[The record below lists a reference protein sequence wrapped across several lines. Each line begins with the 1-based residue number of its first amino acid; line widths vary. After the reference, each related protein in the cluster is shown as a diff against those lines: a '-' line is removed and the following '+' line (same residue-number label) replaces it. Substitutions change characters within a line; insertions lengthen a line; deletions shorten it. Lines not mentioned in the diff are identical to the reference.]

1 MADRFEEMARWYVD
15 RLFGGG
21 RQDAVNDLSEM
32 FRAESKRAQEAMR
45 KAAKEYVDGL
55 YAGQPESIAS
65 AGLRFTIMCGIE
77 TLPIEEQPTM
87 STNPDIP
94 AGYMLVPIELPNDI
108 IVAATPAVDT
118 RDKPANMVDRCWRMI
133 LTALQA
139 KAKE

>member
-1 MADRFEEMARWYVD
+1 MADRFDEMARWYVD